1 MFSPTRSPDG
11 RYIVFYWNRGNLKR
25 GLYLSERDGSS
36 RFLIGECRKPVA
48 WAPDGKSLLIA
59 TRDDT
64 CSYYTRV
71 ERMHLGGSIETL
83 WTAPEGVLL
92 DDVVPIHG
100 TDDLI
105 LVQRQEA
112 SDAWLME
119 H

>member
-1 MFSPTRSPDG
+1 
-11 RYIVFYWNRGNLKR
+11 
-25 GLYLSERDGSS
+25 
-36 RFLIGECRKPVA
+36 
-48 WAPDGKSLLIA
+48 
-59 TRDDT
+59 
-64 CSYYTRV
+64 
-71 ERMHLGGSIETL
+71 MHLGGSIETL